1 MKETERHLRSH
12 YHGLTLMR
20 LLIIED
26 EKITRIS
33 LSDILKRE
41 GYEVY
46 SAEDGEE
53 GLATYQS
60 VRPEVVI
67 TDLRLPKLGG
77 MEVLQTVLSLD
88 PRCKVI
94 LITAY
99 ATVDTAISSLKLGA
113 FDYLTKP
120 FSPEKLLSILRN
132 ITLLH
137 SALSEN
143 AELKNRI
150 EILEDKTIIGNSQ
163 IIQRLKE
170 TILQIAHNDSTVLI
184 EGESGTGKELVAR
197 ALHKA
202 SLRRDGSFVAVSCS
216 SIPES
221 LLESELFGHE
231 KGSFTGAI
239 RKHVG
244 YFERANKGT
253 LFIDDVDD
261 FPLSMQVKLLRV
273 IQERELMPVGG
284 NANVSIDVRIIC
296 ATKIHLKK
304 RVEEK
309 LFREDLFY
317 RLNIIPIRIPPLR
330 ERKEDIPLLVD
341 HFFKK
346 HRAEDKIMLLT
357 HEIYNALKGH
367 DWPGNV
373 RELENIVE
381 RMIALSFSGTIDLS
395 VLDLSEKKRGVL
407 LKENYGD
414 YDSFDEFIS
423 KKEKEMLE
431 WALDACQNNVTSAAK
446 LLNIPRTTLN
456 SKLSRLLPHLKIH

>member
-1 MKETERHLRSH
+1 MK
-12 YHGLTLMR
+12 

-33 LSDILKRE
+33 LTDILKRE
-41 GYEVY
+41 GYDVV

-53 GLATYQS
+53 GLALFKS
-60 VRPEVVI
+60 VQPEIVI

-77 MEVLQTVLSLD
+77 MEVLQTVLALN
-88 PRCKVI
+88 PRCKII

-99 ATVDTAISSLKLGA
+99 ATVDTAVSSLKLGA

-132 ITLLH
+132 INLLQ
-137 SALSEN
+137 SALDEN
-143 AELKNRI
+143 AELKNRL
-150 EILEDKTIIGNSQ
+150 EILEDKTIIGTSQ

-202 SLRRDGSFVAVSCS
+202 SARRDANFVTVSCS

-231 KGSFTGAI
+231 KGAFTGAI
-239 RKHVG
+239 KKHIG

-253 LFIDDVDD
+253 LLIDDIDD
-261 FPLSMQVKLLRV
+261 FPLAMQVKLLRV

-284 NANVSIDVRIIC
+284 SAGVSIDVRIIC
-296 ATKIHLKK
+296 ATKIPLKK

-317 RLNIIPIRIPPLR
+317 RLNIIPLKIPPLR

-357 HEIYNALKGH
+357 HEIYKTLKDH

-381 RMIALSFSGTIDLS
+381 RMIALSFSGAIDLS
-395 VLDLSEKKRGVL
+395 VLDLSEKKRGGL
-407 LKENYGD
+407 LKENFGE
-414 YDSFDEFIS
+414 YDSLDDFIS
-423 KKEKEMLE
+423 RKEKEMVE
-431 WALDACQNNVTSAAK
+431 WALDVCQNNVTGAAK
-446 LLNIPRTTLN
+446 LLKIPRTTLN
-456 SKLSRLLPHLKIH
+456 SKIDRLLPHLKTL

>member
-1 MKETERHLRSH
+1 
-12 YHGLTLMR
+12 MR

-53 GLATYQS
+53 GLATYKS
-60 VRPEVVI
+60 MRPEVVI

-132 ITLLH
+132 ISLLY
-137 SALSEN
+137 SALAEN

-197 ALHKA
+197 ALHRA

-231 KGSFTGAI
+231 KGAFTGAI

-273 IQERELMPVGG
+273 IQEREFMPVGG
-284 NANVSIDVRIIC
+284 NANVNIDVRIIC

-395 VLDLSEKKRGVL
+395 VLDLSEKKRGAL

>member
-1 MKETERHLRSH
+1 MK
-12 YHGLTLMR
+12 

-33 LSDILKRE
+33 LTDILKRE
-41 GYEVY
+41 GYDVVA
-46 SAEDGEE
+46 AEDGEE
-53 GLATYQS
+53 GLALFKSLQ
-60 VRPEVVI
+60 PEIVI

-77 MEVLQTVLSLD
+77 MEVLQTVLSLN

-99 ATVDTAISSLKLGA
+99 ATVDTAVSSLKLGA

-132 ITLLH
+132 ITLLQ
-137 SALSEN
+137 SALDEN
-143 AELKNRI
+143 AELKNRL
-150 EILEDKTIIGNSQ
+150 EILEDKTIIGTSQ
-163 IIQRLKE
+163 VIQRLKE

-202 SLRRDGSFVAVSCS
+202 SARRDASFVTVSCS

-231 KGSFTGAI
+231 KGAFTGAI
-239 RKHVG
+239 KKHIG
-244 YFERANKGT
+244 YFERANKGS
-253 LFIDDVDD
+253 LFIDDIDD
-261 FPLSMQVKLLRV
+261 FPLTMQVKLLRV
-273 IQERELMPVGG
+273 IQERELTPVGG
-284 NANVSIDVRIIC
+284 SANVNIDVRIIC

-304 RVEEK
+304 QVEDK

-317 RLNIIPIRIPPLR
+317 RLNIIPMKLPPLR

-341 HFFKK
+341 HFFRK
-346 HRAEDKIMLLT
+346 HRAEDKIMLLN
-357 HEIYNALKGH
+357 HKIYNALKEYN
-367 DWPGNV
+367 WPGNV

-395 VLDLSEKKRGVL
+395 VLDLSEKRRGGL
-407 LKENYGD
+407 QKENYTEYGT
-414 YDSFDEFIS
+414 FDEFIE

-431 WALDACQNNVTSAAK
+431 WALESCQNNVTSAAK
-446 LLNIPRTTLN
+446 LLKIPRTTLS
-456 SKLSRLLPHLKIH
+456 SKISRLLPHLKVQ

>member
-1 MKETERHLRSH
+1 
-12 YHGLTLMR
+12 MR

-53 GLATYQS
+53 GLATYKS
-60 VRPEVVI
+60 MRPEVVI

-132 ITLLH
+132 ISLLC
-137 SALSEN
+137 SALAEN

-231 KGSFTGAI
+231 KGAFTGAI

-273 IQERELMPVGG
+273 IQEREFMPVGG
-284 NANVSIDVRIIC
+284 NANVNIDVRIIC

-395 VLDLSEKKRGVL
+395 VLDLSEKKRGAL

>member
-1 MKETERHLRSH
+1 
-12 YHGLTLMR
+12 MR

-53 GLATYQS
+53 GLATYKS
-60 VRPEVVI
+60 VLPEVVI

-132 ITLLH
+132 ITLLY
-137 SALSEN
+137 SALAEN

-197 ALHKA
+197 ALHRA

-231 KGSFTGAI
+231 KGAFTGAI

-273 IQERELMPVGG
+273 IQEREFMPVGG
-284 NANVSIDVRIIC
+284 NANVNIDVRIIC

-395 VLDLSEKKRGVL
+395 VLDLSEKKRGAL

>member
-1 MKETERHLRSH
+1 
-12 YHGLTLMR
+12 MR

-33 LSDILKRE
+33 LTDILKRE
-41 GYEVY
+41 GYDVVA
-46 SAEDGEE
+46 AEDGEE
-53 GLATYQS
+53 GLALFAS
-60 VRPEVVI
+60 VQPEIVI

-77 MEVLQTVLSLD
+77 MEVLKTVLALD

-99 ATVDTAISSLKLGA
+99 ATVDTAVSSLKLGA

-132 ITLLH
+132 ITLLQ
-137 SALSEN
+137 SALDEN
-143 AELKNRI
+143 AELKNRL
-150 EILEDKTIIGNSQ
+150 EILEDKTIVGASLV
-163 IIQRLKE
+163 IQKLKE

-202 SLRRDGSFVAVSCS
+202 SARRDAGFVTVSCS

-231 KGSFTGAI
+231 KGAFTGAI
-239 RKHVG
+239 KKHVG

-253 LFIDDVDD
+253 LFIDDIDD
-261 FPLSMQVKLLRV
+261 FPLNMQVKLLRV
-273 IQERELMPVGG
+273 IQEREITPVGG
-284 NANVSIDVRIIC
+284 NANVPIDVRIIC

-304 RVEEK
+304 QVEEK

-317 RLNIIPIRIPPLR
+317 RLNIVPIRIPPLR

-341 HFFKK
+341 HFFRK
-346 HRAEDKIMLLT
+346 HRAEDKLMLLN
-357 HEIYNALKGH
+357 HEIYGALKEYN
-367 DWPGNV
+367 WPGNV

-395 VLDLSEKKRGVL
+395 VLDLSEKKRGGPQ
-407 LKENYGD
+407 KENYAD
-414 YDSFDEFIS
+414 YGSFDEFIA
-423 KKEKEMLE
+423 KKEKDMLE
-431 WALDACQNNVTSAAK
+431 WALESCQNNVTNAAK
-446 LLNIPRTTLN
+446 LLKIPRTTLS
-456 SKLSRLLPHLKIH
+456 SKISRLLPHLKVQ